1 MKKNLVL
8 LLALMVT
15 TIVASAQMDNLSNLS
30 AKWIRTNVR
39 NASLDG
45 GGDMVNFNP
54 AGLAMLDDGI
64 YVSLSNQTL
73 FRSPEH
79 TYNFGTGSI
88 TSKQDGIDP
97 FLPMVYGAW
106 KKDKMA
112 FSSGLYISGGG
123 ASVNYPEGSINT
135 NLMGFMMLPV
145 MAENFGY
152 TYFKDQSLVG
162 SSFYLTIPLNFSYS
176 ITEKLALSAGGR
188 YVMGK
193 NKTEAGM
200 VFTGS
205 EVAPDYDMT
214 IDYKSNASGIGGVFG
229 VDFKP
234 CDKMNIAIH
243 YETKVKLEFEA
254 SDNKGTYVLEKDGTK
269 SRRDLPAALN
279 TGLTYKV
286 CEKVVAGFDF
296 NYYFQKSADWGK
308 VFNSANG
315 QILEASEVAGDCY
328 KLALGFRYLQSEK
341 LELSAGCNLTA
352 YQYDN
357 IELYYTKMGPYEVLK
372 YNNFNLGLG
381 GGYNLTDNIQLDLGL
396 MRTFWK
402 DKTINSLNGG
412 VPVNVKSSAYVLAL
426 GLDFR
431 F

>member
-1 MKKNLVL
+1 MKKNHL
-8 LLALMVT
+8 LLIALLVT
-15 TIVASAQMDNLSNLS
+15 TIVANAQMDNLSNLS

-54 AGLAMLDDGI
+54 AGLAMIEDGI
-64 YVSLSNQTL
+64 YISLSNQTL
-73 FRSPEH
+73 FRKPQH
-79 TYNFGTGSI
+79 TFNLGTGSI

-112 FSSGLYISGGG
+112 FLSGLYISGGG

-135 NLMGFMMLPV
+135 TMMGLKLLQAL
-145 MAENFGY
+145 AENGY
-152 TYFKDQSLVG
+152 TLLKDQTLKG

-176 ITEKLALSAGGR
+176 VTKNLALSVGGR
-188 YVMGK
+188 YIMGE

-200 VFTGS
+200 TFTGS
-205 EVAPDYDMT
+205 VGVPDYDMT
-214 IDYKSNASGIGGVFG
+214 IDYQSNASGIGGVFG
-229 VDFKP
+229 IDYKP
-234 CDKMNIAIH
+234 CDKMNVAIH

-254 SDNKGTYVLEKDGTK
+254 TDNKGTYVLEADGTK

-279 TGLTYKV
+279 SGITYQV
-286 CEKVVAGFDF
+286 CEKIVAGFDF
-296 NYYFQKSADWGK
+296 NYYFQKKADWGK
-308 VFNSANG
+308 VFNRTNG
-315 QILEASEVAGDCY
+315 QILEAAEVAGDCY

-357 IELYYTKMGPYEVLK
+357 MELYYTKMGLYEVLK
-372 YNNFNLGLG
+372 YNNFNLGIG
-381 GGYNLTDNIQLDLGL
+381 GGYNLTENIQLDLGL